1 MDHYATLGIN
11 KNATQDEIK
20 KAYRDL
26 AKKYHPDRNPNNP
39 ESEKKFKEVSAAY
52 ETLID
57 PEKRSQYD
65 NPATNF
71 FSGYRSSGNSSNDV
85 FSDIFN
91 MFTSNFNQKRTGSN
105 IKVQINITLEEVAT
119 GTEKTIKYKRH
130 ELCPECNGKGGSTVH
145 CNQCFGY
152 GQVRFR
158 NGSFHV
164 TQPCPTCSGSGHV
177 ISEKCPSCR
186 GRCKIGKDHTV
197 TVKIPSSIENG
208 TTITVRGEG
217 NNDAPGH
224 DPGSLFVNVRVLEH
238 EYFVRSGI
246 DLVLNIRVGYST
258 LCLGG
263 CIQVKGIYGEEVDV
277 NIPPLANI
285 EDVVVIEDQGLR
297 LSDTA
302 GCLHVVLGLKM
313 PDTISDQEKELI
325 EKLSHF

>member
-1 MDHYATLGIN
+1 MTDHYNTLGIN

-20 KAYRDL
+20 KAYREL
-26 AKKYHPDRNPNNP
+26 AKKYHPDRNPDNP

-57 PEKRSQYD
+57 PDKRRQYD
-65 NPATNF
+65 NPSTDF
-71 FSGYRSSGNSSNDV
+71 FSGYRTTGNSNDV
-85 FSDIFN
+85 FSSIFD
-91 MFTSNFNQKRTGSN
+91 MFSNFNQRRTGSN
-105 IKVQINITLEEVAT
+105 IKVQINVTLEEVAT

-130 ELCPECNGKGGSTVH
+130 ELCPKCQGKGGRTVN

-164 TQPCPTCSGSGHV
+164 TQPCPSCNGSGRV
-177 ISEKCPSCR
+177 ISEKCSECR

-197 TVKIPSSIENG
+197 NVKIPSSIENG

-217 NNDAPGH
+217 NNDSPGY
-224 DPGSLFVNVRVLEH
+224 DPGNLFVNIHVLEH
-238 EYFVRSGI
+238 EFFSRSGI
-246 DLVLNIRVGYST
+246 DLVAYANVGYST

-263 CIQVKGIYGEEVDV
+263 RIQISGIYGTKVDV
-277 NIPPLANI
+277 DIPPMSNI
-285 EDVVVIEDQGLR
+285 EDVIVIENQGLR
-297 LSDTA
+297 HLSDV
-302 GCLHVVLGLKM
+302 GSLHVVLSLKM
-313 PDTISDQEKELI
+313 PESISDQEKEII